1 MRNSGRQCDTSH
13 IPRFCPVLPLLALIG
28 PETRLKTHASILNQP
43 LYRKYGALNRTINEA
58 GHFIRFIKYRLPGVV
73 SAMNAEGS
81 LPFRWT
87 TGQDGAL
94 EYQKHLGTGG
104 GGAKVH
110 QVLSSVP
117 PSSPSHLSNFP
128 SFGTGVTTR

>member
-1 MRNSGRQCDTSH
+1 
-13 IPRFCPVLPLLALIG
+13 
-28 PETRLKTHASILNQP
+28 
-43 LYRKYGALNRTINEA
+43 
-58 GHFIRFIKYRLPGVV
+58 
-73 SAMNAEGS
+73 MNAEGS

-117 PSSPSHLSNFP
+117 PSHLSNFL
-128 SFGTGVTTR
+128 SFETGVMTR